1 MKLILSGAVSGFL
14 AFAAGAQ
21 AQDNVRLESIITGN
35 QEQPQVLY
43 LVPWQTPAS
52 PTLKYDVINN
62 QSVAVFEHLER
73 SELLRELKYLPPLT
87 AQSSA
92 EVSEPSSAAPAQQ
105 SAAQAQTTQQAS
117 QSAP

>member
-1 MKLILSGAVSGFL
+1 MKLILTCAVMGIL
-14 AFAAGAQ
+14 VIAVGVQ
-21 AQDNVRLESIITGN
+21 AQDNLRLESIITGN

-62 QSVAVFEHLER
+62 QSAAVFEHLER

-92 EVSEPSSAAPAQQ
+92 EVTEPSSAAAAQQ
-105 SAAQAQTTQQAS
+105 STAQAQMTQQTS
-117 QSAP
+117 QSTP